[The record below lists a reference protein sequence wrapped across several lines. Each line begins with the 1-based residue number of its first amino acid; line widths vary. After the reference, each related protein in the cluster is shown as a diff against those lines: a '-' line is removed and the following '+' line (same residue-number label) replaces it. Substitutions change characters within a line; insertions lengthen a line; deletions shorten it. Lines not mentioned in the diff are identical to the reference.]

1 MNKRG
6 QGISME
12 FIIIAA
18 IALIVLIVIILFFT
32 GGIQK
37 LTGGQKE
44 FISGTIPD
52 WQRQAW
58 TSRCKLSCT
67 GGNSKDYCDNVFT
80 VDTDGDGKDDAGYT
94 CSETNFKLLESPSE
108 KVQLR
113 KGGLGVECTG
123 IKCSDYPKA

>member
-37 LTGGQKE
+37 LTGSQQE
-44 FISGTIPD
+44 VIAGTIPD
-52 WQRQAW
+52 WKRQAW
-58 TSRCKLSCT
+58 ENTCKLACT
-67 GGNSKDYCDNVFT
+67 AGNTKEFCSTLRKYDS
-80 VDTDGDGKDDAGYT
+80 DGDGKSDSFFT
-94 CSETNFKLLESPSE
+94 CSKDIRNINPAEAQGLTDG
-108 KVQLR
+108 
-113 KGGLGVECTG
+113 GGLGIECD
-123 IKCSDYPKA
+123 IDCKKA

>member
-44 FISGTIPD
+44 VIAGTVPD
-52 WQRQAW
+52 WQIKAW
-58 TSRCKLSCT
+58 ESRCKLSCSAS
-67 GGNSKDYCDNVFT
+67 NFNDYCKTAFKA
-80 VDTDGDGKDDAGYT
+80 DTDGDGDSDVYYT
-94 CSETNFKLLESPSE
+94 CSKTNSNPQDTTGLKFEN
-108 KVQLR
+108 
-113 KGGLGVECTG
+113 GLGVECDVDCKK
-123 IKCSDYPKA
+123 I